1 MTVRSDASAGLQW
14 HVRFG
19 GHTSTTTARVLDPLY
34 ALEAGS
40 AGQVLDGLDLTA
52 VPEGKCIERPAVD

>member
-1 MTVRSDASAGLQW
+1 MTARSAASAELQW

-40 AGQVLDGLDLTA
+40 AGQVLDGLDPPA
-52 VPEGKCIERPAVD
+52 APEGKCIARPAVD